1 MLHIVM
7 RPNRILVLA
16 LVVAAGLAV
25 WAGCETGKSQVSA
38 PAPTAQMTGGVQ
50 PGPDDPRIA
59 HLTARLLE
67 GYHYLQRPLDK
78 DLSAKFFD
86 GYIDS
91 LDPRH
96 VNFLQSDLAQFA
108 WVRTN
113 LDVLTLGGHGVADLK
128 PAFAI
133 YHIFCDRS
141 VQHAAYVNELLQQ
154 DKFKFTTD
162 EKIQS
167 DRRHEPFPK
176 DLDEAQQLWRQEV
189 RYEYLI
195 DKLAA
200 ELSETNGQFTVKL
213 PSGAATNITADLER
227 HDRWI
232 LRMTTNWD
240 SDSVLFT
247 YLNAMTHAYDPHTD
261 YFSKPKAEDFSIEM
275 NLGLFGIGATLSEDY
290 GYCTIQNLVPGG
302 PAAKSKAFNAGDR
315 IVAVA
320 QGDKPPVNVVDMDLE
335 KVVQLIRGP
344 KGTKVT
350 LTLSPANDRA
360 ARPLVPLVRD
370 EIKLEDRQ
378 AKADL
383 IEYPDGRRI
392 GVINLPSF
400 YAPVGD
406 SGGEATTPRFTSVDV
421 AKLLKKLKQE
431 KVDGIVLDLR
441 GNPGG
446 SLEEAVKLTGLFIKD
461 GPVVLCRDGQTGRL
475 VEYNDPDPGVVYDGP
490 LVVMINRFSAS
501 ASEIAAAALQDY
513 GRAVIVG
520 DTSTHGKG
528 TVQQLF
534 PLRLVAPEMTNDP
547 GELKITKGKFYRVTG
562 ASTQWKG
569 VASDIVLPDIWNY
582 STQVGE
588 TNLPNA
594 LPWDTIP
601 NDDYAKLNLAYDK
614 LNLVQPYLAE
624 LRARDEARL
633 ATNQDYN
640 YIGQDIVQFNKTQAD
655 KSATLN
661 ERDAIKEREQI
672 ADQNRARDKETKGR
686 PVPDEK
692 IYELTVEDA
701 AQPGLPAPEMF
712 YATNYNVTT
721 SHGMDSV
728 SPEAIAAV
736 IEKLDAMKSS
746 ITNHFSVDSS
756 IKSKSNVYVVDVYT
770 NYFID
775 YLASF
780 TNFFR
785 TNFPDMS
792 EARFIYTN
800 STSTNIIA
808 EIFKPFFGTNQVIK
822 PSVTKS
828 YEQHSPPGNPF
839 WSMTPEVTKT
849 YQPDA
854 ALNETEDILRDY
866 ISLLSKDGM
875 LTANH

>member
-1 MLHIVM
+1 MLHIIM
-7 RPNRILVLA
+7 RPNRIIVLA

-25 WAGCETGKSQVSA
+25 WAGCKTTKSQASASA
-38 PAPTAQMTGGVQ
+38 PLTAAQLADGVQ
-50 PGPDDPRIA
+50 PEPDDPRIA
-59 HLTARLLE
+59 HLVARMLAA
-67 GYHYLQRPLDK
+67 YHYLQRPLDK
-78 DLSAKFFD
+78 DLSAKLFD
-86 GYIDS
+86 GYINS

-96 VNFLQSDLAQFA
+96 ANFLQSDLEQFA

-113 LDVLTLGGHGVADLK
+113 LDVLTLGGSGGADLK

-133 YHIFCDRS
+133 YHIFCERS
-141 VQHAAYVNELLQQ
+141 VQHADYVNELLQQ
-154 DKFKFTTD
+154 DKFKFTAD
-162 EKIQS
+162 DKIVI
-167 DRRHEPFPK
+167 DRRKAPFPK
-176 DLDEAQQLWRQEV
+176 DLDEAQQLWRQQV
-189 RYEYLI
+189 RYEYLTA
-195 DKLAA
+195 KLAL
-200 ELSETNGQFTVKL
+200 EISETNGQFVVKL
-213 PSGAATNITADLER
+213 PDGAGTNIVADMER
-227 HDRWI
+227 HNRWI

-240 SDSVLFT
+240 SDTVLTT

-261 YFSKPKAEDFSIEM
+261 YFSAPKAQDFAIDM
-275 NLGLFGIGATLSEDY
+275 NLALFGIGAQLTEDY
-290 GYCTIQNLVPGG
+290 GYCTIHELVPGG
-302 PAAKSKAFNAGDR
+302 PAAKSKAFNPGDR

-320 QGDKPPVNVVDMDLE
+320 QDNQPPVNVVDMDLE

-350 LTLSPANDRA
+350 LTLSPVDDRA
-360 ARPLVPLVRD
+360 ARPVVHLVRD

-383 IEYPDGRRI
+383 IEYPDGKRI
-392 GVINLPSF
+392 GVIDLPSF

-406 SGGEATTPRFTSVDV
+406 ITPGAATTPRFTTVDV
-421 AKLLKKLKQE
+421 AKLIIKLKQE
-431 KVDGIVLDLR
+431 KVDGMILDLR

-461 GPVVLCRDGQTGRL
+461 GPVVLCRDGETRRTIQ
-475 VEYNDPDPGVVYDGP
+475 YSDPDPNVLYDGP

-528 TVQQLF
+528 TVQQLI
-534 PLRLVAPEMTNDP
+534 PIRLADPEMTNDP
-547 GELKITKGKFYRVTG
+547 GTLKITKGKFYRITG

-601 NDDYAKLNLAYDK
+601 PVSFDN

-624 LRARDEARL
+624 LRSRDAARL
-633 ATNQDYN
+633 ATNQDYA
-640 YIGQDIVQFNKTQAD
+640 YIGQDIAQFIKTQAD
-655 KSATLN
+655 KTATLN
-661 ERDAIKEREQI
+661 EREAIEQREQ
-672 ADQNRARDKETKGR
+672 ATELNNAYKKEVNRR
-686 PVPDEK
+686 PPPDEK
-692 IYELTVEDA
+692 IYELTVQDA
-701 AQPGLPAPEMF
+701 AQSGLPAPEMF
-712 YATNYNVTT
+712 FATNYDVTT
-721 SHGMDSV
+721 SLGKDSV
-728 SPEAIAAV
+728 TLEAIAAV
-736 IEKLDAMKSS
+736 IEKLDTNH
-746 ITNHFSVDSS
+746 TNHFAVDSS
-756 IKSKSNVYVVDVYT
+756 IKSKPSYYAVDVYT

-785 TNFPDMS
+785 TNFPDM
-792 EARFIYTN
+792 ADAKFIFTN

-808 EIFKPFFGTNQVIK
+808 EISNPLSMTNQVVK
-822 PSVTKS
+822 PNVTKS
-828 YEQHSPPGNPF
+828 HEQHSPGNPF
-839 WSMTPEVTKT
+839 TSVETVTPAVTKT

-854 ALNETEDILRDY
+854 ALNETEDILQDY
-866 ISLLSKDGM
+866 ISLLAKSGM
-875 LTANH
+875 LTANQINP